1 MLNAFRRFGEFMF
14 KRQTL
19 LEIAKEELYQAEVQR
34 LSLLTAREYAEGMI
48 SYRNAQIARL
58 QAYITELESNQSP

>member
-1 MLNAFRRFGEFMF
+1 MLNAFRRLGEFMF

-34 LSLLTAREYAEGMI
+34 LSLLTAREYANGMI
-48 SYRNAQIARL
+48 SYRDTQITRL
-58 QAYITELESNQSP
+58 RAYIVELEQTEGS